1 MDILYSQL
9 SELIENISIA
19 IPLVT
24 RYNHVR
30 YLLSWISILST
41 TSVLPDNYT
50 SLIYATACI
59 VCGEL
64 VLVVSKQSGEWR
76 YFS

>member
-1 MDILYSQL
+1 MQL
-9 SELIENISIA
+9 SELIENMPIA
-19 IPLVT
+19 ILLVT

-41 TSVLPDNYT
+41 TSVLPDFYT
-50 SLIYATACI
+50 SLIYAAAII

-64 VLVVSKQSGEWR
+64 VLVVSIQSGEWR
-76 YFS
+76 QFS